1 MYRLQHVANALVRVI
16 PNIARV
22 RKITRHVEMIAGAH
36 LISVRIERRD
46 QIFLILTSLHHH
58 RQRDLDQML
67 LLYLLEQNQIITMQ
81 TVLVLAVY
89 LIERIPPRTKS
100 PRTHQSYV
108 HFTININ
115 VVPMMEIS
123 RIAANARR
131 MYIVL
136 AMKSIEQL

>member
-1 MYRLQHVANALVRVI
+1 MYHSQHVVNALVHVV
-16 PNIARV
+16 PTIARV
-22 RKITRHVEMIAGAH
+22 RKITRLVEMIAGAH

-67 LLYLLEQNQIITMQ
+67 LLYLPQHQIILLPM
-81 TVLVLAVY
+81 AVD
-89 LIERIPPRTKS
+89 LIERIPPLTKS
-100 PRTHQSYV
+100 QKTHQNYV

-123 RIAANARR
+123 SIAANARH

-136 AMKSIEQL
+136 AMKNIEQL